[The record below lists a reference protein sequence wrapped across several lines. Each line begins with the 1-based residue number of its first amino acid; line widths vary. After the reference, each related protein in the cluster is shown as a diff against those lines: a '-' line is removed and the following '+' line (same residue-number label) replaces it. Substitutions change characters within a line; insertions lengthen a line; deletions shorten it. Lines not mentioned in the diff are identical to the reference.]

1 VASSARTVKV
11 RFDGDARGLARA
23 AQSGERQMSRL
34 QKSMG
39 GVKNFAGGLGKSVGG
54 IGKGF
59 GIAGLAVAGL
69 GGALIA
75 GGKQVFGMAAQ
86 LELMGKKAKVVFGDQ
101 LPQVEGWA
109 SRTAHSMG
117 LTNREAVG
125 LAASFADLLIPMG
138 FSRKEAAKMSTDVVG
153 LSGALAEWSGGQK
166 SAAEVS
172 DILNA
177 AMLGERDALQ
187 GLGISISQAEVDAVL
202 LAKHQDKLTGK
213 ARQQAEAQATL
224 GLVMAKSTDAQKAFA
239 NGAGSLARKN
249 AENSARMKEMGQT
262 LLVAVTPALLKIG
275 DAIAKHVMPVL
286 ERFVNWVSGPGKY
299 VIADWALSGSQM
311 VLNFVDTMLSGLET
325 ILRMVGKWGKG
336 FLRAMAITI
345 APFNATLAKS
355 MWDAADKVGGFA
367 DSTLQSLAAAR
378 GGIKTAETAI
388 AKAKLVAK
396 LNADKS
402 LLDQK
407 LAAAKLQL
415 TDPNLTAER
424 RAKLNADIA
433 SLLTQKTKAQA
444 AIDALHGKTVT
455 VTIAAKL
462 NAAQVRNK
470 VLDQLDRELTG
481 RASGGPV
488 VAGRQYLVG
497 ERGPEILTMGGSSG
511 RIMNAEQTA
520 AALSADAQPIVV
532 ENHIE
537 IGGEVVRVVRTEI
550 KQNNRDLKRT
560 VKAG

>member
-1 VASSARTVKV
+1 
-11 RFDGDARGLARA
+11 
-23 AQSGERQMSRL
+23 
-34 QKSMG
+34 
-39 GVKNFAGGLGKSVGG
+39 
-54 IGKGF
+54 
-59 GIAGLAVAGL
+59 
-69 GGALIA
+69 
-75 GGKQVFGMAAQ
+75 
-86 LELMGKKAKVVFGDQ
+86 
-101 LPQVEGWA
+101 
-109 SRTAHSMG
+109 
-117 LTNREAVG
+117 
-125 LAASFADLLIPMG
+125 
-138 FSRKEAAKMSTDVVG
+138 
-153 LSGALAEWSGGQK
+153 
-166 SAAEVS
+166 
-172 DILNA
+172 
-177 AMLGERDALQ
+177 
-187 GLGISISQAEVDAVL
+187 
-202 LAKHQDKLTGK
+202 
-213 ARQQAEAQATL
+213 
-224 GLVMAKSTDAQKAFA
+224 
-239 NGAGSLARKN
+239 
-249 AENSARMKEMGQT
+249 MGQT
-262 LLVAVTPALLKIG
+262 LLVSVTPALLKIG

-336 FLRAMAITI
+336 FLRAMAVTV
-345 APFNATLAKS
+345 APFNASVAKS

-367 DSTLQSLAAAR
+367 DSTLESLGQAR
-378 GGIKTAETAI
+378 AGIKVAETAI
-388 AKAKLVAK
+388 ARAKLVAK

-415 TDPNLTAER
+415 TDPNLTKER
-424 RAKLNADIA
+424 KAKLNADIA
-433 SLLTQKTKAQA
+433 SLLAQKRAAQA
-444 AIDALHGKTVT
+444 AIDSLKGKTVT
-455 VTIAAKL
+455 ITLAAKL

-470 VLDQLDRELTG
+470 VLDQLDRELAG

-488 VAGRQYLVG
+488 LAGRQYLVG

-520 AALSADAQPIVV
+520 AALSAPAQPIVV